1 MISLRMLR
9 TFQAVA
15 RSGSFAAAAGRV
27 ALTQAAVSQQMRAF
41 EQATG
46 RELFDRRARRIALT
60 REGRDIQEKVEQ
72 ILALVHALPA
82 RPADPMSGSVSIGA
96 VVSVIGAL
104 SLAVAELKRRHPALE
119 VRLSSA
125 RSAELVQMVRDE
137 DLDFAVV
144 VGDAAIGLP
153 EALAWTP
160 IYDEPLVLLA
170 SAATSGHDPRDILRA
185 RPFLRFDLRVPTGAV
200 VDRAMRA
207 LGLQPAEYLV
217 LNSIETIVS
226 LVAGDVG
233 VSVLPELQRG
243 HWRENPRLRVLPL
256 SDPPYVRTV
265 GMIHRRTHPRSALA
279 GALAARLRGG
289 AEPAPR

>member
-1 MISLRMLR
+1 MISIRMLR

-15 RSGSFAAAAGRV
+15 RSGSFAAAAERV

-41 EQATG
+41 EEAMG
-46 RELFDRRARRIALT
+46 RQLFDRRARQIALT
-60 REGRDIQEKVEQ
+60 REGREAQEKVEQ
-72 ILALVHALPA
+72 ILALLQALPA
-82 RPADPMSGSVSIGA
+82 RADNPMSGSVSIGA

-104 SLAVAELKRRHPALE
+104 SLAVAELKRRNPALE
-119 VRLSSA
+119 VRLTSA
-125 RSAELVQMVRDE
+125 RSAELARLVEDG

-153 EALAWTP
+153 ESLAWTP
-160 IYDEPLVLLA
+160 LYEEPLVLLTG
-170 SAATSGHDPRDILRA
+170 AATAGNDPHDILRT

-226 LVAGDVG
+226 LVGGDVG
-233 VSVLPELQRG
+233 VSVLPELHRG
-243 HWRENPRLRVLPL
+243 RWRDNPRLRVVALP
-256 SDPPYVRTV
+256 DPPFVRTV
-265 GMIHRRTHPRSALA
+265 GMIQRRTNPRAALAKALA
-279 GALAARLRGG
+279 GRLR
-289 AEPAPR
+289 EE